1 MINPDW
7 TTRGKSVAQLIE
19 ELKTFENQDME
30 VRISV
35 DGGNTSFPI
44 SLIGKTDGKYAVL
57 RNCEDNPSIV
67 HHVSE
72 DG

>member
-7 TTRGKSVAQLIE
+7 TTRGKSVAQLIV
-19 ELKTFENQDME
+19 ELKTFENQNME

-44 SLIGKTDGKYAVL
+44 SLIGETDGKYAVL
-57 RNCEDNPSIV
+57 RNCEDNPSIA
-67 HHVSE
+67 HHMSE